1 MKAKVNKKCE
11 CDSREDFAPMIKVR
25 SIFLKSIFGLEFA
38 GQLTNY
44 TEGGVLNSI
53 FNLYTLL
60 TDFNA

>member
-1 MKAKVNKKCE
+1 MKPNVDKECE
-11 CDSREDFAPMIKVR
+11 CYFREDFVPILKVR